1 MFYTSTMEVWWD
13 SKPVIPETK
22 ELHDCK
28 WCSSELRLSEDGF
41 YTCSNPKCSI
51 VDMKQVDFSPEW
63 NFYGEEMSVN
73 PVRCGAPI
81 NPLLQE
87 SSIGCKVL
95 CHGPTSF
102 KMLKI
107 ARYADWHSMPY
118 KEKIQ
123 YDDFQHIAI
132 MAGNAS
138 LPKMIVNEA
147 CTYYKM
153 ISEHQ
158 SFRGLNRDG
167 IIAASIYI
175 VCRIKNIPRTPKE
188 IAKIFNLNSSSA
200 TRGCKNAMTIINDL
214 EKDVPFEDKT
224 HYSTTSPSSF
234 IERYCSLL
242 SINVELTKLALFIAH
257 KITQNNIVPENTP
270 HAVAAGIIYLLS
282 VEFNLK
288 ITPRHIHTISDTSEV
303 TISKCYKKM
312 DKVKQQLIPSRM
324 YSKYSS

>member
-1 MFYTSTMEVWWD
+1 MADWWD
-13 SKPVIPETK
+13 SKPPIPEMK
-22 ELHDCK
+22 NMSNCQLC
-28 WCSSELRLSEDGF
+28 CFELRQSEDGF
-41 YTCSNPKCSI
+41 YTCSNPKCGV
-51 VDMKQVDFSPEW
+51 VDMKYIDYSPEW
-63 NFYGEEMSVN
+63 NYYGEETSVN
-73 PVRCGAPI
+73 PIRCGAPI

-138 LPKMIVNEA
+138 MSKMIVNEA

-188 IAKIFNLNSSSA
+188 IAKIFNLNSTSA
-200 TRGCKNAMTIINDL
+200 TRGCKNAMTIINEL
-214 EKDVPFEDKT
+214 EKDTPIEDKT

-242 SINVELTKLALFIAH
+242 SINAELTQLAMFIAK
-257 KITQNNIVPENTP
+257 KITHNNIVPENTP

-282 VEFNLK
+282 VEFKLK
-288 ITPRHIHTISDTSEV
+288 ITPRHIQEISNTSEV

-312 DKVKQQLIPSRM
+312 DTVKHQLIPAM
-324 YSKYSS
+324 LYSKYS

>member
-1 MFYTSTMEVWWD
+1 MDWWD
-13 SKPVIPETK
+13 SKPVIPETYV
-22 ELHDCK
+22 DNVCK
-28 WCSSELRLSEDGF
+28 NCQSEMRPDEGF
-41 YTCSNPKCSI
+41 YTCSNRKCGI
-51 VDMKQVDFSPEW
+51 IETKRVDFTPEW
-63 NFYGEEMSVN
+63 NCYGEDGSMK
-73 PVRCGAPI
+73 PVRCGMPI

-118 KEKIQ
+118 KEKTQ
-123 YDDFQHIAI
+123 YDDFQLISI

-138 LPKMIVNEA
+138 ISKMIVNEA
-147 CTYYKM
+147 CAYYKI

-175 VCRIKNIPRTPKE
+175 ACRIKNIPRTSKE
-188 IAKIFNLNSSSA
+188 IAKIFNLDTTSA
-200 TRGCKNAMTIINDL
+200 TKGCKNAMTIINEL
-214 EKDVPFEDKT
+214 EKDIPFEEKT
-224 HYSTTSPSSF
+224 HYSETSPSSF

-242 SINVELTKLALFIAH
+242 HINSELTKLAMFIAH
-257 KITQNNIVPENTP
+257 KITQNNLVPENTP
-270 HAVAAGIIYLLS
+270 HSVAAGIIYLMS

-288 ITPRHIHTISDTSEV
+288 ITPRHIHEISNTSEV

-312 DKVKQQLIPSRM
+312 DAVKQMLIPKVM
-324 YSKYSS
+324 YTKYSS